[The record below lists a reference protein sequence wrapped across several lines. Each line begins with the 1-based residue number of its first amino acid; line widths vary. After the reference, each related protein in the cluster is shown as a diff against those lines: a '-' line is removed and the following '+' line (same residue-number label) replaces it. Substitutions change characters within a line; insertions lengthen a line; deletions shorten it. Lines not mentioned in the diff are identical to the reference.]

1 MLQITHR
8 IVAQLFD
15 NDEAEDEFEDVDEEI
30 SSDVVVDIDQLKV
43 QCLTLVNVS
52 QVIERMDAIP
62 QLIGFS
68 TQASDTIDEL
78 QEASFG
84 IITTLLQCE
93 SPQVKNGLA
102 PYAV

>member
-43 QCLTLVNVS
+43 
-52 QVIERMDAIP
+52 
-62 QLIGFS
+62 
-68 TQASDTIDEL
+68 
-78 QEASFG
+78 
-84 IITTLLQCE
+84 
-93 SPQVKNGLA
+93 
-102 PYAV
+102 